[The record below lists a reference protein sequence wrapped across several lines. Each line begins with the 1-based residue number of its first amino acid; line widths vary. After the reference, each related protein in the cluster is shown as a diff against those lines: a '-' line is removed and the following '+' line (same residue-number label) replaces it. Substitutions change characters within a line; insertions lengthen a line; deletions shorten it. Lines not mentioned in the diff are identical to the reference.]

1 MGMAVGNLSNNLANS
16 MAPDRGT
23 ATILGRAAA
32 PSGYS
37 SAHPLMQ
44 TSVVDK
50 KGRRQEGKE
59 RQRGKE
65 GWQVGSSQVN
75 A

>member
-1 MGMAVGNLSNNLANS
+1 MAVGNLSNNLANS

-44 TSVVDK
+44 TTTVRSTSYLTSVVDK
-50 KGRRQEGKE
+50 KGRR
-59 RQRGKE
+59 
-65 GWQVGSSQVN
+65 VDAYVHT
-75 A
+75 

>member
-1 MGMAVGNLSNNLANS
+1 MAVGNLSNNLANS

-65 GWQVGSSQVN
+65 VNRQTYKSSSP
-75 A
+75 